1 MKPFDGV
8 AVNRAPALRL
18 PFTPWACALLVI
30 SSATVGCTPLSEFV
44 NNGFKVGPDYR
55 RPPAPL
61 EEQWID
67 AADPRVKSEPA
78 NYCDWWTVFND
89 PVLND
94 LVNTAY
100 EQNVDLRV
108 AATRVLEARALR
120 AIAVGS
126 LFPQSQTV
134 NGAYVHTQESGNTAD
149 PPPRR
154 FFDTW
159 SNSFSASWEID
170 FWGKIRRNIESTDDA
185 VESSVDDYDNVMVG
199 LIGDVAAAYVNYR
212 IFEQQI
218 VYTRENVRIQ
228 SASLTIAT
236 DRWRAGQTNEL
247 GVVQSTSLLEQIEAT
262 IPILE
267 IGMREANN
275 QLCIL
280 LGLPP
285 ADLAARLGAAPI
297 PTSPPEIVAGIP
309 ADLIRRRPDIRA
321 AERQVAAQTAQIGVA
336 EASFYPA
343 FFINGTVGYE
353 AKSLDKLFTPRGFT
367 GQVGPSFQW
376 EILNYGR
383 ILNNVRLQDFKAQE
397 LVGVYQ
403 QKVLS
408 AANEVENGIITYLRS
423 QTSTVHFAAS
433 VRAAQRA
440 VTLATAQYQA
450 GATDYTPV
458 FVAEQFLVNQQ
469 NLYAQEQGNIAL
481 GLIGVYRAIGG
492 GWEYRLSDA
501 AKGPCV
507 TPSVGAVAQAEDD
520 LPVLTAAGRLVVPAL
535 PTDHTRK

>member
-1 MKPFDGV
+1 MKLSDGA
-8 AVNRAPALRL
+8 AVNRAPVPGLRL
-18 PFTPWACALLVI
+18 TRCAIALLVI

-61 EEQWID
+61 ESQWID

-78 NYCDWWTVFND
+78 NYCDWWTVFGD

-94 LVNTAY
+94 LIRIAY
-100 EQNVDLRV
+100 EQNVTLRI
-108 AATRVLEARALR
+108 AGTRVLEARAQR

-126 LFPQSQTV
+126 IFPQSQTED
-134 NGAYVHTQESGNTAD
+134 GSYVHAQTSKNVAN
-149 PPPRR
+149 PLPRPI
-154 FFDTW
+154 FDNWT
-159 SNSFSASWEID
+159 NNFSASWEID
-170 FWGKIRRNIESTDDA
+170 FWGKIRRTIESADDN
-185 VESSVDDYDNVMVG
+185 VESTVDDYDSVMVG
-199 LIGDVAAAYVNYR
+199 LIGDVAAAYVQYR
-212 IFEQQI
+212 IFEQQL

-228 SASLTIAT
+228 SASLKIAT

-247 GVVQSTSLLEQIEAT
+247 GVVQATSLLEQIEAT

-267 IGMREANN
+267 IEMREANN

-285 ADLAARLGAAPI
+285 ADLAAKLGLAPI
-297 PTSPPEIVAGIP
+297 PTSPPEVVAGIP
-309 ADLIRRRPDIRA
+309 ADLIRRRPDVRS
-321 AERQVAAQTAQIGVA
+321 AERLVAAQTAQIGVA
-336 EASFYPA
+336 EANFYPA
-343 FFINGTVGYE
+343 FFINGTMGYE
-353 AKSLDKLFTPRGFT
+353 AKSLEKLYTPHGFT

-408 AANEVENGIITYLRS
+408 AASEVENGIITYLRS
-423 QTSTVHFAAS
+423 QTSAVHSAAS

-440 VTLATAQYQA
+440 VALATAQYRA

-458 FVAEQFLVNQQ
+458 FVAEQFLVQQQ
-469 NLYAQEQGNIAL
+469 NEYALQQGNIAL

-501 AKGPCV
+501 ANGRCV
-507 TPSVGAVAQAEDD
+507 DAPPAGFEAGH
-520 LPVLTAAGRLVVPAL
+520 TAAPDPAGR
-535 PTDHTRK
+535 TTSNSQCWN